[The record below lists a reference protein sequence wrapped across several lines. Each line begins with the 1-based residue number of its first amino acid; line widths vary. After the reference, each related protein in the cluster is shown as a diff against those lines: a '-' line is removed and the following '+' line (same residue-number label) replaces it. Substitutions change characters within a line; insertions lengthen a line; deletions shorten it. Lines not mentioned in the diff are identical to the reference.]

1 MMIHVFKFRWLYLVI
16 LGLLPALLTARGISY
31 PASGGSLTGVVWQ
44 LQNVQF
50 DGSNTSTTINQPASY
65 TIEFQ
70 TDGTAHIKADCNTA
84 NFGYSTSGYQL
95 TITGGPTTLAY
106 CGSDS
111 HSEPYLQALEHAV
124 SYTLQGDTLTINSGL
139 NGYMNFKKA

>member
-1 MMIHVFKFRWLYLVI
+1 MIPVFKFRWLYFVF
-16 LGLLPALLTARGISY
+16 LGLLPALLTACGITN
-31 PASGGSLTGVVWQ
+31 PASAGSLTGVVWQ
-44 LQNVQF
+44 LQTVQF

-70 TDGTAHIKADCNTA
+70 TSGTANIKADCNTA
-84 NFGYSTSGYQL
+84 NFGYSISGNQL

-106 CGSDS
+106 CGSAS
-111 HSEPYLQALEHAV
+111 LSNPYLIALEHAV
-124 SYTLQGDTLTINSGL
+124 SYSLQGDTLTINSGL

>member
-1 MMIHVFKFRWLYLVI
+1 MLKFRWLYLVI
-16 LGLLPALLTARGISY
+16 LGLLPALLTACGITY
-31 PASGGSLTGVVWQ
+31 PASAGSLTGVVWQ

-95 TITGGPTTLAY
+95 TITSGITTLAY
-106 CGSDS
+106 CGSAS
-111 HSEPYLQALEHAV
+111 LSNSYLNALEHAV
-124 SYTLQGDTLTINSGL
+124 SYSLQGDTLTINSGL